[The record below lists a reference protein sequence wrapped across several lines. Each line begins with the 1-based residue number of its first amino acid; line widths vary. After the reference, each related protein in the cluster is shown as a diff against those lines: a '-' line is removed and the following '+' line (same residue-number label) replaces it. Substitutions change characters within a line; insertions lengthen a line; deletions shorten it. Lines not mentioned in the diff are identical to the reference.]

1 MFNVGDKVVYP
12 HHGAGVVEKVETRSI
27 EGERKKYFVLS
38 LCRGDLKITVPAEST
53 DDVGL
58 RSVIPKKQVKS
69 VF

>member
-38 LCRGDLKITVPAEST
+38 LCRGDLRHDFSS
-53 DDVGL
+53 DRGFNRGFNRSFSGGL
-58 RSVIPKKQVKS
+58 
-69 VF
+69 